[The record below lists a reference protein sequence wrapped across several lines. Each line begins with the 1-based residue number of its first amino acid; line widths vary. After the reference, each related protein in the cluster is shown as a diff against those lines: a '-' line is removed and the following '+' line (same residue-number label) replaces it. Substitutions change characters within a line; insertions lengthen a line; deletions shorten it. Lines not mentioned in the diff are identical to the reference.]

1 MLKIRLKRVGRKHDP
16 SFRVVV
22 TESTRGPK
30 SGNYVENLGNYDSR
44 KNVKQI
50 NAERVKYWISKG
62 AQVSDT
68 VHNILVSKGI
78 IKGKKKDVMSRKKSK
93 KTKDKP
99 KKAKIEIKPEIIL
112 ETETEK
118 KEENV

>member
-16 SFRVVV
+16 SFRIIV
-22 TESTRGPK
+22 TESTRGPM

-112 ETETEK
+112 ETEIEK
-118 KEENV
+118 KEENA